1 MRKDSVKA
9 CLSQAIVSAAQD
21 ELKTRLSDPNVNK
34 KRIPAARA
42 VERSLKSILRL
53 RDGVMPDYNQWDPL
67 MYATW
72 YQASQINLAYSLLNW
87 ASDRSWPNNPLK
99 ESGGALQVVDFGCG
113 TLAMQF
119 AVGLA
124 AADAL
129 RSGVVKD
136 RIRVD
141 SFDTSPYMMDMGARI
156 WEHFS
161 KLVVKM
167 LPDDP
172 LCEVL
177 NSMELNLHQSVSSI
191 EPIPRATRLVTA
203 IHVVYD
209 TNIFTVRQNL
219 RLLARTFRPAGCFLT
234 TFAGNGELLENLGPA
249 ASNSAYENWTD
260 EWPYFLRPQFDGPV
274 EEVYEWRQWLLERL
288 NEGGL
293 LMRADNVDYDL
304 IKNMLNTQ
312 VEWRYRTPA
321 IQAYIKKSPS
331 RN

>member
-1 MRKDSVKA
+1 MERGSVKA
-9 CLSQAIVSAAQD
+9 CLSQAIVRAARD
-21 ELKTRLSDPNVNK
+21 ELKIRLNDPNVSG
-34 KRIPAARA
+34 KRLPAALA
-42 VERSLKSILRL
+42 VEKSLNSVLRL
-53 RDGVMPDYNQWDPL
+53 RDGDMPDYDQWDPL

-87 ASDRSWPNNPLK
+87 ASERSWPDNPLK

-129 RSGVVKD
+129 RSGIVKD

-141 SFDTSPYMMDMGARI
+141 SFDTSQDMMDMGARI

-177 NSMELNLHQSVSSI
+177 SSMELNLHQSISSI
-191 EPIPRATRLVTA
+191 EPIPHATRLVTA

-209 TNIFTVRQNL
+209 TNISTVRRNL
-219 RLLARTFRPAGCFLT
+219 RLLARTLRPAGCFLT
-234 TFAGNGELLENLGPA
+234 TFAGNGELLENVGPA

-260 EWPYFLRPQFDGPV
+260 EWPYILRPQFEGPV
-274 EEVYEWRQWLLERL
+274 DEVYEWRQWLLERL
-288 NEGGL
+288 NKGGL
-293 LMRADNVDYDL
+293 LIRADNVDYNL
-304 IKNMLNTQ
+304 IRNMLNTQ

-321 IQAYIKKSPS
+321 VQAYFKKSPS
-331 RN
+331 LN